1 MLALRSQASLTAGRQ
16 QDLHDALAGVLY
28 NGQALAAADM
38 VIGLV
43 TSARDHFSA
52 WSIDNSRRWAAE
64 QLDEALSDVQRY
76 RGTFAGMPSSP
87 VSASSWDDLSHAI
100 GRAYNVMWAIQD
112 GPIGED
118 PEWNATLSWLGD
130 AAIGTIQAL
139 PQIIRDAVHFTAD
152 LATDTVGGVAA
163 GLLPLWPLV
172 VVAGIVLVGGAV
184 LLAAGRKKGLLK

>member
-1 MLALRSQASLTAGRQ
+1 MLVARSQASLAARRQ
-16 QDLHDALAGVLY
+16 QDLHDALAGVQY

-52 WSIDNSRRWAAE
+52 WSLDNARRWAAD
-64 QLDEALSDVQRY
+64 QLDDALKDVLRY
-76 RGTFAGMPSSP
+76 RGDFAGMPSSP
-87 VSASSWDDLSHAI
+87 VTYSSWDDLSHAI

-118 PEWNATLSWLGD
+118 SEWNASLSWLGD
-130 AAIGTIQAL
+130 AATGTIQAL
-139 PQIIRDAVHFTAD
+139 PGIIRDAVHFTAD

-172 VVAGIVLVGGAV
+172 VVAGVLLLGGAV
-184 LLAAGRKKGLLK
+184 VLAAGRKKGLLK